1 MKNWYFLIIIK
12 LNENWYRRSY
22 KLTVGAIRPP
32 KMIIPDINDT
42 LVKYSCFN
50 VFGVYF
56 KRKI

>member
-1 MKNWYFLIIIK
+1 MHIII
-12 LNENWYRRSY
+12 EQEE

-32 KMIIPDINDT
+32 NMIIPDINDK

-56 KRKI
+56 KRKMHKMSLMLER